1 VVVINETL
9 ARRYWPNDD
18 PISKR
23 FKLGGGAGPGTVTVV
38 GIVADVKQSSLAATP
53 EREMYLAHTQFR
65 FWGGG
70 SILRSLSLVL
80 RTTGEPTALIRSVRS
95 EVATLDSQL
104 PLGQFRTME
113 EVRGESVSQPRFLMF
128 LFSAFSVVALSIA
141 VIGIYGVIAYGVAQ
155 RRKEIGI
162 RVALGAR
169 PSTVAGMVVRQGMVL
184 AAVGIAAG
192 LALALLL
199 TRFLASFLFS
209 VTPTDPLTLGL
220 VAAALAAAALAAS
233 YIPAVRATRTDPV
246 EVLRAD

>member
-1 VVVINETL
+1 
-9 ARRYWPNDD
+9 
-18 PISKR
+18 
-23 FKLGGGAGPGTVTVV
+23 
-38 GIVADVKQSSLAATP
+38 
-53 EREMYLAHTQFR
+53 MYLAHTQFR

-95 EVATLDSQL
+95 AVATLDSQL

-128 LFSAFSVVALSIA
+128 VFSAFSVVALSIA

-169 PSTVAGMVVRQGMVL
+169 PATVAGMVVRQGMVL
-184 AAVGIAAG
+184 AGLGIAAG
-192 LALALLL
+192 LGLALLL

-209 VTPTDPLTLGL
+209 VTPTDPLTLAL
-220 VAAALAAAALAAS
+220 VVAALAAAALAAT

>member
-1 VVVINETL
+1 
-9 ARRYWPNDD
+9 
-18 PISKR
+18 
-23 FKLGGGAGPGTVTVV
+23 
-38 GIVADVKQSSLAATP
+38 
-53 EREMYLAHTQFR
+53 MYLAHTQFR

-70 SILRSLSLVL
+70 GILSALNLVL
-80 RTTGEPTALIRSVRS
+80 RTSGEPFASSRAVRGEIAALD
-95 EVATLDSQL
+95 AQL
-104 PLGQFRTME
+104 PVGEFRTME
-113 EVRGESVSQPRFLMF
+113 QVRGASVSQPRFLMF

-169 PSTVAGMVVRQGMVL
+169 PSTVAGMVVRQGVGL
-184 AAVGIAAG
+184 ASLGIAAG
-192 LALALLL
+192 LALAILL
-199 TRFLASFLFS
+199 TRFLAGFLFS

-220 VAAALAAAALAAS
+220 VAATLAAAALAAS